1 MRRPSPVCP
10 PVTITLI
17 AGLRRRASCNT
28 SWPEAPGRVM
38 SRKRTRLSDGSLRG
52 LSQRTRSFLW
62 SSPVLAQFVP
72 VREPMVRPPESP
84 SVADYRVVAAQRATR
99 LRTRGYGGSEFPGR
113 SRRRRFLEPLHATIP
128 PKPHAARVLLGRHTT
143 KCRLTSSTNEPAPI
157 RGASALQA
165 TRAD

>member
-1 MRRPSPVCP
+1 
-10 PVTITLI
+10 
-17 AGLRRRASCNT
+17 
-28 SWPEAPGRVM
+28 
-38 SRKRTRLSDGSLRG
+38 
-52 LSQRTRSFLW
+52 
-62 SSPVLAQFVP
+62 
-72 VREPMVRPPESP
+72 MVRPPESP

-113 SRRRRFLEPLHATIP
+113 SRRRRFFGTPKRDHTP

-165 TRAD
+165 KRAD